1 MDAMIFANRILGF
14 INAPALMQRV
24 VGKFQNSSVDM
35 MEYQRRRDAIYA
47 ILLESGFEV
56 VKPLGAFYIF
66 PKSPIPDD
74 IQFVRE
80 LQKHHILGVPGIGFG
95 RAGHFRLAYCVE
107 MDVIERSRKYFM
119 ELGGR

>member
-24 VGKFQNSSVDM
+24 VGKFQNADLDM
-35 MEYQRRRDAIYA
+35 MEYQRRRDAIYN
-47 ILLESGFEV
+47 ILVESGFEV

-74 IQFVRE
+74 VQFVRE

-95 RAGHFRLAYCVE
+95 RSGHFRLAYCVD
-107 MDVIERSRKYFM
+107 MDVIERSRKYFN
-119 ELGGR
+119 EFRK